1 MSDIKTYTAVVTTM
15 YIVHAKNPEE
25 ATESIRGTVRGGI
38 FNDNVVIRAQ
48 EAALIEPESTFDD
61 SPFNLGKSLLSGDTK
76 LSSVTYF
83 RLGNEQ
89 LG

>member
-1 MSDIKTYTAVVTTM
+1 MSTNTYTAVVTTM
-15 YIVHAKNPEE
+15 YIVHADNPEQ
-25 ATESIRGTVRGGI
+25 AMESVRDTVRGGI
-38 FNDNVVIRAQ
+38 FRDNILIRAQ
-48 EAALIEPESTFDD
+48 EAALIEPDSPFDD
-61 SPFNLGKSLLSGDTK
+61 SPFNLGKSLLSGDTR